1 MSTRDSAK
9 LNIVALQTQTLQ
21 ENTTPKC
28 NNILNATKQLFP
40 QFLKFAIF
48 HRLQAISNASKY
60 QYNVYRQNITFK
72 LRAEMLRKYFQ
83 RKKGF
88 MVDDSIFFYLL
99 LFHDCSVILEA

>member
-60 QYNVYRQNITFK
+60 QYNVYRQNIIFK

-83 RKKGF
+83 RWMIG
-88 MVDDSIFFYLL
+88 VFFYLL

>member
-60 QYNVYRQNITFK
+60 QYNVYRQNIIFK

-88 MVDDSIFFYLL
+88 MVDDRCIF
-99 LFHDCSVILEA
+99 LFVTVSRLFCDS